1 MTGTANFDDL
11 LQKGYVEIR
20 RVFPVPAEHVCF
32 GCSPT
37 NPIGLKMRFFGKPGE
52 PQVVTR
58 YVVRENYCG
67 FSAYA
72 HGGIIALL
80 FDEILA
86 YASYHVHEQFGMTKS
101 LNVQFHKPVEIG
113 KVHFLK
119 ARVLESKPRASGGL
133 DVSIEASLHAGTGE
147 SDKPCA
153 TATGVYVM
161 LPNERLRANFKRDA
175 EAKSD

>member
-1 MTGTANFDDL
+1 MDSTADL
-11 LQKGYVEIR
+11 EDLVQQGYVEIR

-52 PQVVTR
+52 PEVVTR

-67 FSAYA
+67 FKAYA

-101 LNVQFHKPVEIG
+101 LNVQFHKPVVIG

-119 ARVLESKPRASGGL
+119 ACVLESKPRASGGL
-133 DVSIEASLHAGTGE
+133 DVAIEASIYAGTGE
-147 SDKPCA
+147 SGKPCA
-153 TATGVYVM
+153 SATGVYVV
-161 LPNERLRANFKRDA
+161 LPVERLQGNFKKDA
-175 EAKSD
+175 